1 MFRGKCRVC
10 QECVGASHVI
20 SDGGYNCLATV
31 RVTSGGNVPDTAVQ
45 LPALRIVLFSASFI
59 LIPVTY
65 SIRMRQAF
73 FTFVSPFPK
82 TQSMYDEPKNKLMK
96 RSDRLDIFLTFIY

>member
-1 MFRGKCRVC
+1 MLRGKCRVC

-31 RVTSGGNVPDTAVQ
+31 RVTSGGNVHDTAVQ

-65 SIRMRQAF
+65 SIRMWQAF
-73 FTFVSPFPK
+73 FTFFSPFP
-82 TQSMYDEPKNKLMK
+82 
-96 RSDRLDIFLTFIY
+96 